1 MEIEQYLKQL
11 ILKEAENKNI
21 DLEKR
26 NNFHLINDLEFDSL
40 QVINL
45 VISIETEF
53 NIEFDDEDME
63 FELVCQFDELV
74 RIVKKALSVE
84 K

>member
-26 NNFHLINDLEFDSL
+26 IIFI
-40 QVINL
+40 
-45 VISIETEF
+45 
-53 NIEFDDEDME
+53 
-63 FELVCQFDELV
+63 
-74 RIVKKALSVE
+74 
-84 K
+84 